1 MHYLKNEAMQSLAMT
16 GSMIPRPEKH
26 IVLSLAST
34 MNMTLIAMNMETRIY
49 SLYLTMAIVYM
60 KREYQ
65 GTFTSEP
72 TKSNTYIMNIAIDK
86 IMEASNMESPSL
98 YFPYEK
104 NIVINA
110 LYDTIEA
117 LGLSIDNSNSARG
130 TVVVSD
136 AESTGKMRIALDF
149 CAKSNQTQ
157 VKFFSWDSN
166 ESFVE
171 RWSPVVLDELSGRM
185 KWLHQLK
192 G

>member
-1 MHYLKNEAMQSLAMT
+1 
-16 GSMIPRPEKH
+16 
-26 IVLSLAST
+26 
-34 MNMTLIAMNMETRIY
+34 
-49 SLYLTMAIVYM
+49 
-60 KREYQ
+60 
-65 GTFTSEP
+65 
-72 TKSNTYIMNIAIDK
+72 
-86 IMEASNMESPSL
+86 MESPSL

-110 LYDTIEA
+110 LYDIIEA

-149 CAKSNQTQ
+149 GAKSNQTQ

>member
-1 MHYLKNEAMQSLAMT
+1 
-16 GSMIPRPEKH
+16 
-26 IVLSLAST
+26 
-34 MNMTLIAMNMETRIY
+34 
-49 SLYLTMAIVYM
+49 MAIVYM